1 VLVERIIG
9 YISVFLA
16 LMIVLPVHE
25 FAHGFAAVKS
35 GDPTPKLY
43 GRYTINPLAHF
54 DLIGLACFV
63 FAGFGWAKPVPINP
77 TNFRNYKRGCF
88 FTSIEGVLANY
99 VLAFFA
105 FPLFALALKYL
116 PFGNVFDLYLTV
128 LVDTLYYIFSLSL
141 TFFVFNIIPIY
152 PLDGGRIV
160 KSVLKLKKFDKK
172 QSMIFTERISFI
184 TLIILT
190 VLSSVLILKIHNLA
204 IIMILTYLWFL
215 VIQQIKYN
223 KIRLRVYDMVKFER

>member
-88 FTSIEGVLANY
+88 FTSIAGVLANY

-152 PLDGGRIV
+152 PLDGFRIIDV
-160 KSVLKLKKFDKK
+160 FSK
-172 QSMIFTERISFI
+172 RR
-184 TLIILT
+184 
-190 VLSSVLILKIHNLA
+190 SSL
-204 IIMILTYLWFL
+204 YWFL
-215 VIQQIKYN
+215 RN
-223 KIRLRVYDMVKFER
+223 KGIYVLYGLFFLSILADFTGLVYLDVLGYTISKAVGIIEKPILWAWGWII

>member
-1 VLVERIIG
+1 LRIRLNLNIF
-9 YISVFLA
+9 IFLIIFYFTKQIELYVTLIIFA
-16 LMIVLPVHE
+16 LIHELAHIVAGV
-25 FAHGFAAVKS
+25 
-35 GDPTPKLY
+35 LY
-43 GRYTINPLAHF
+43 GLKPKTLRITP
-54 DLIGLACFV
+54 
-63 FAGFGWAKPVPINP
+63 FGISIYFEK
-77 TNFRNYKRGCF
+77 YKKNGG
-88 FTSIEGVLANY
+88 SILERQKIII
-99 VLAFFA
+99 
-105 FPLFALALKYL
+105 ALAGPVMNLCMAVIIMFL
-116 PFGNVFDLYLTV
+116 PSNLFIHISQANLIYSNFLLA
-128 LVDTLYYIFSLSL
+128 IFNLL
-141 TFFVFNIIPIY
+141 PIY

>member
-1 VLVERIIG
+1 MSLSSRSESKLRIRLNLNIF
-9 YISVFLA
+9 VFLIIFYFTRQIELYVTIIFFA
-16 LMIVLPVHE
+16 LLHEIAHIVV
-25 FAHGFAAVKS
+25 G
-35 GDPTPKLY
+35 GLY
-43 GRYTINPLAHF
+43 GLKPKTLKITP
-54 DLIGLACFV
+54 
-63 FAGFGWAKPVPINP
+63 FGISIYFEK
-77 TNFRNYKRGCF
+77 YKKNGG
-88 FTSIEGVLANY
+88 SILERQKIII
-99 VLAFFA
+99 
-105 FPLFALALKYL
+105 ALAGPVMNLCMAVIIMFL
-116 PFGNVFDLYLTV
+116 PSNLFIHISQANLIYSNFLLA
-128 LVDTLYYIFSLSL
+128 IFNLL
-141 TFFVFNIIPIY
+141 PIY